1 MPRVGQHSV
10 ELSVVAPVL
19 NEEGSVQELHRRLTD
34 ALAPL
39 GTYEIVVVDDGSTD
53 GTWTILRELAAAD
66 PHLRLIRLSRNF
78 GHQVAMTAG
87 LDAARGD
94 AVVLMD
100 GDLQDPPEV
109 IPELVERWRQ
119 GFDVVYA
126 VRDARPGETRYKLW
140 TASLFY
146 RLIGRMSPVAIPA
159 DAGDFRLLARPAAD
173 ALRAMP
179 ERARFLRGMSSWIG
193 FRQVGVSYQR
203 DARHAGETKY
213 PTRKMVRFAIDAIT
227 SFSTT
232 PLRIVGGIGFVLVVF
247 FVGYLAYTIYER
259 FFTDD
264 TVAGWT
270 TVIVLLLLIGGAQL
284 IALGV
289 IGQYIARI
297 YDETKRRPL
306 YVVSE
311 EVGNASADEP
321 LRS

>member
-1 MPRVGQHSV
+1 MSSV
-10 ELSVVAPVL
+10 DLSVVAPLL
-19 NEEGSVQELHRRLTD
+19 NEEGTVRELHRRLTD
-34 ALAPL
+34 VLEPL
-39 GTYEIVVVDDGSTD
+39 GSYEIVLVDDGSSD
-53 GTWTILRELAAAD
+53 GTWQILRELAAAD
-66 PHLRLIRLSRNF
+66 PRLRLLRLSRNF

-100 GDLQDPPEV
+100 GDLQDPPEL
-109 IPELVERWRQ
+109 IAELVARWRD

-140 TASLFY
+140 TARLFY
-146 RLIGRMSPVAIPA
+146 RLIGRMSPVDIPP
-159 DAGDFRLLARPAAD
+159 DAGDFRLLGRPAAD

-179 ERARFLRGMSSWIG
+179 EQARFLRGMSSWIG
-193 FRQVGVSYQR
+193 FRQVGVGYQR
-203 DARHAGETKY
+203 DPRHAGETKY

-247 FVGYLAYTIYER
+247 FVGYFAYTLYER
-259 FFTDD
+259 FFTDN

-270 TVIVLLLLIGGAQL
+270 TVIVLLLLVGGAQL

-311 EVGNASADEP
+311 EVDTASGDDAS
-321 LRS
+321 RS